1 MELPSQQKPL
11 EEAAER
17 AAEQAP
23 ARGLPFFVGVQDMM
37 ASLADHRKRVREG
50 YRAGARALGMEDI
63 VKDGGGEEVPG
74 DISVSGDS
82 VHEHHH
88 YPPGGLSGG
97 GKSLL
102 SKALPYLATA
112 ALTAGALNGGEI
124 LHSFSS
130 MFKADYEIRFYD
142 KDDNEIDVPRR
153 QSKPDGAEVQP

>member
-1 MELPSQQKPL
+1 MESQTPI
-11 EEAAER
+11 EEMGER
-17 AAEQAP
+17 VAEQSP
-23 ARGLPFFVGVQDMM
+23 AKGIPLLVAIQGWM
-37 ASLADHRKRVREG
+37 ADQAAYRKRTREG
-50 YRAGARALGMEDI
+50 HKAQVQAAGFDI
-63 VKDGGGEEVPG
+63 LDDGGEEMG
-74 DISVSGDS
+74 DIKISGD
-82 VHEHHH
+82 HEHHH
-88 YPPGGLSGG
+88 YPQQPQ
-97 GKSLL
+97 KSLL